1 MKPVGASQI
10 AVRPTPGAAPE
21 QSRDA
26 RARAWAYA
34 FDCYR
39 MKKGSH
45 PEPLTPRKAVADVFR
60 LVLDSASNRGHLPD
74 KGSSDDANLRNTE
87 GVSHVDQQPN

>member
-39 MKKGSH
+39 MKKGSR
-45 PEPLTPRKAVADVFR
+45 PGAPDAGKAVADVFR
-60 LVLDSASNRGHLPD
+60 LILDSPSNRGHLPD